1 MMMNADM
8 QDQHNPQ
15 YIGLGK
21 VKKVMVL
28 KTSEEVKQTR
38 TRERQRQRY
47 QAMQQTMLKAV
58 EQAVVLSDPKPRT
71 PCEQEQ
77 TTTETKTP
85 ETVDTQAKRAGIG
98 QSLIDT
104 VKGAQGSVASF
115 FNRMYTAM
123 MEED

>member
-1 MMMNADM
+1 M
-8 QDQHNPQ
+8 QDQHNTR
-15 YIGLGK
+15 YVGLGK

-58 EQAVVLSDPKPRT
+58 EQAVALPDPMPHT
-71 PCEQEQ
+71 SCEPIAEENTTQENAD
-77 TTTETKTP
+77 TK
-85 ETVDTQAKRAGIG
+85 AKRASIG

-104 VKGAQGSVASF
+104 VKGAQGTVASF
-115 FNRMYTAM
+115 FNRMYTAV